1 LLYIPYLFLSGLV
14 APLEVFP
21 PAVRAFAL
29 WTPFPY
35 MIAFPAQL
43 LSGNPSTFSGGFA
56 AMALW
61 IAGLAFAG
69 GLLIGLV
76 GAAVLTQGPL
86 WMRLPVL
93 GYVRFFTY
101 TPQLVQIF
109 FLFFALPE
117 FGIILSPITAVL
129 IGMTLNAGAYLTEI
143 ERAGFASVPQAEL
156 DAAETLGFSR
166 PQTVWYVIAPHV
178 VRTLYPSLSNHYIIM
193 TLGTSMAAIF
203 GVEELTGR
211 ALNANAISF
220 RSVEI
225 FSITAGL
232 YIVLTI
238 IASVLLWLVGR
249 WLFRVKARVF

>member
-1 LLYIPYLFLSGLV
+1 
-14 APLEVFP
+14 
-21 PAVRAFAL
+21 
-29 WTPFPY
+29 
-35 MIAFPAQL
+35 M
-43 LSGNPSTFSGGFA
+43 
-56 AMALW
+56 
-61 IAGLAFAG
+61 
-69 GLLIGLV
+69 
-76 GAAVLTQGPL
+76 
-86 WMRLPVL
+86 L

-166 PQTVWYVIAPHV
+166 AQTVWYVIAPHV

>member
-1 LLYIPYLFLSGLV
+1 MTLQYGQILQYLPDFLLG
-14 APLEVFP
+14 A
-21 PAVRAFAL
+21 
-29 WTPFPY
+29 
-35 MIAFPAQL
+35 
-43 LSGNPSTFSGGFA
+43 G
-56 AMALW
+56 MALW
-61 IAGLAFAG
+61 IAAVAFAG

-76 GAAVLTQGPL
+76 GAAVLSFGP
-86 WMRLPVL
+86 RAARIPVIA
-93 GYVRFFTY
+93 YVRFFTY

-117 FGIILSPITAVL
+117 AGITLSPVAAVL

-143 ERAGFASVPQAEL
+143 ERAGFESVPRAEL

-166 PQTVWYVIAPHV
+166 AQTVWYVIAPHV
-178 VRTLYPSLSNHYIIM
+178 VRALYPALSSHYIIM

-225 FSITAGL
+225 FSIVAVI
-232 YIVLTI
+232 YIALTI
-238 IASVLLWLVGR
+238 IASTLLWLVGR
-249 WLFRVKARVF
+249 WLFRVKAKVF

>member
-1 LLYIPYLFLSGLV
+1 MTLQYGQVLHYLPDFLIG
-14 APLEVFP
+14 
-21 PAVRAFAL
+21 AL
-29 WTPFPY
+29 T
-35 MIAFPAQL
+35 
-43 LSGNPSTFSGGFA
+43 
-56 AMALW
+56 ALW

-69 GLLIGLV
+69 GLGIGLV
-76 GAAVLTQGPL
+76 GASVLTFGPWPL
-86 WMRLPVL
+86 RMLVT

-117 FGIILSPITAVL
+117 MGVILSPVAAVL

-143 ERAGFASVPQAEL
+143 ERAGFASVPRAEL
-156 DAAETLGFSR
+156 DAAETLGFGR
-166 PQTVWYVIAPHV
+166 AQTVWYVIAPHV
-178 VRTLYPSLSNHYIIM
+178 VRALYPALSNHYIIM

-225 FSITAGL
+225 FSIVAVL
-232 YIVLTI
+232 YIGLTI
-238 IASVLLWLVGR
+238 IASALLWLVGR
-249 WLFRVKARVF
+249 WLFRVKAKVF

>member
-1 LLYIPYLFLSGLV
+1 MTLQYGQIVQYLPDFLMG
-14 APLEVFP
+14 
-21 PAVRAFAL
+21 AL
-29 WTPFPY
+29 
-35 MIAFPAQL
+35 
-43 LSGNPSTFSGGFA
+43 
-56 AMALW
+56 MALW
-61 IAGLAFAG
+61 IAGVAFAG
-69 GLLIGLV
+69 GLLIGLF
-76 GAAVLTQGPL
+76 GAAALTYGAWPL
-86 WMRLPVL
+86 RAVVTA
-93 GYVRFFTY
+93 YVRFFTY

-117 FGIILSPITAVL
+117 AGITLSPISAVL

-166 PQTVWYVIAPHV
+166 LQIIWYVIAPHV
-178 VRTLYPSLSNHYIIM
+178 VRALYPALSSHYIIM

-225 FSITAGL
+225 FSVVAVL

-238 IASVLLWLVGR
+238 IASALLWLVGR
-249 WLFRVKARVF
+249 WLFRVKAKVF

>member
-1 LLYIPYLFLSGLV
+1 MTLHYGQIVQYLPDFLLG
-14 APLEVFP
+14 
-21 PAVRAFAL
+21 AL
-29 WTPFPY
+29 T
-35 MIAFPAQL
+35 
-43 LSGNPSTFSGGFA
+43 
-56 AMALW
+56 ALW
-61 IAGLAFAG
+61 IAAVAFAG

-76 GAAVLTQGPL
+76 GAAVLSFGP
-86 WMRLPVL
+86 RAARIPVIA
-93 GYVRFFTY
+93 YVRFFTY

-117 FGIILSPITAVL
+117 AGITLSPVAAVL

-143 ERAGFASVPQAEL
+143 ERAGFESVPRAEL

-166 PQTVWYVIAPHV
+166 AQTVWYVIAPHV
-178 VRTLYPSLSNHYIIM
+178 VRALYPALSSHYIIM

-225 FSITAGL
+225 FSVVAAI
-232 YIVLTI
+232 YVVLTI
-238 IASVLLWLVGR
+238 IASTLLWLVGR
-249 WLFRVKARVF
+249 WLFRVKAKAF

>member
-1 LLYIPYLFLSGLV
+1 MTLQYGQIVQYLPDFLLG
-14 APLEVFP
+14 
-21 PAVRAFAL
+21 AL
-29 WTPFPY
+29 T
-35 MIAFPAQL
+35 
-43 LSGNPSTFSGGFA
+43 
-56 AMALW
+56 ALW
-61 IAGLAFAG
+61 IAAVAFAG

-76 GAAVLTQGPL
+76 GAAVLSFGP
-86 WMRLPVL
+86 RAARIPVIA
-93 GYVRFFTY
+93 YVRFFTY

-117 FGIILSPITAVL
+117 AGITLSPVAAVL

-143 ERAGFASVPQAEL
+143 ERAGFESVPRAEL

-166 PQTVWYVIAPHV
+166 AQTVWYVIAPHV
-178 VRTLYPSLSNHYIIM
+178 VRALYPALSSHYIIM

-225 FSITAGL
+225 FSVVAVI
-232 YIVLTI
+232 YVVLTI
-238 IASVLLWLVGR
+238 IASTLLWLVGR
-249 WLFRVKARVF
+249 WLFRVKAKAF